1 MRYRRTIQ
9 FALLAVA
16 LSLVP
21 RSISTSQTTGEDLV
35 NHVWKASWITHPG
48 GPQRE
53 FGVFHFRKTI
63 TLDSVPQRFVIHVS
77 GDNRYELFVNGQRVV
92 ALTAIRCAGP
102 VVLVNG
108 VPTTPPVVI
117 KAIGDPDTLLNALNM
132 RGGVLDMMRRFDP
145 AMVKIDKVKL
155 LHLQAYEGSTTMHY
169 IHLPKLAHKED
180 TR

>member
-1 MRYRRTIQ
+1 MQSNLIHDEDIDRVINETR
-9 FALLAVA
+9 ASGSEA
-16 LSLVP
+16 
-21 RSISTSQTTGEDLV
+21 IS
-35 NHVWKASWITHPG
+35 
-48 GPQRE
+48 
-53 FGVFHFRKTI
+53 
-63 TLDSVPQRFVIHVS
+63 
-77 GDNRYELFVNGQRVV
+77 VNGQRVV